1 MNNDSSNAT
10 NLIHCGQS
18 TGNNGIVSPP
28 GPRQPTMQDV
38 SENLKSKN
46 HFVLYRTI
54 TLLSFFVVLL
64 LTIYSIFKSG
74 NLLSFSFPTFIEIIL
89 MIIYYIS
96 LIVFIIF
103 LILTIV
109 EHNALKRAKNT
120 SNSSIGENMMAE
132 TSPRTYGSGP
142 AIASLV
148 SAIIPLVIIGICV
161 IASAGSTNE
170 NNGGAIWWILVI
182 YLWTAGFPLY
192 VVWLICGLAG
202 LKSPRRRLAIISL
215 VILPSGIALLI
226 LISFL
231 LNALH

>member
-1 MNNDSSNAT
+1 M
-10 NLIHCGQS
+10 
-18 TGNNGIVSPP
+18 
-28 GPRQPTMQDV
+28 RDV

-46 HFVLYRTI
+46 RFVLYRTI
-54 TLLSFFVVLL
+54 TLLSFLVALL

-89 MIIYYIS
+89 MIIYHIS
-96 LIVFIIF
+96 FIAFIIF

-109 EHNALKRAKNT
+109 ERSALKRAKNA
-120 SNSSIGENMMAE
+120 SNSSDENIMAE

-182 YLWTAGFPLY
+182 YLWTAGFPLF

-215 VILPSGIALLI
+215 AILPSGTALLI

-231 LNALH
+231 INALH